1 MNTTK
6 YEYYKSQ
13 EVETFMM
20 NILEKTDKVKP
31 VFDLGIG
38 YRYLDVEKSVNMN
51 VGETTDFL
59 ERLVKAEILDRE
71 MYDMELR
78 CPHCNSP
85 NISVNYVCP
94 KCVSTNIKK
103 TILLEHNPCGYLG
116 TVVTFGEP
124 MICPKCGTPIKEGQ
138 YRDAGSIYKCGTCDH
153 QIETPFIDH
162 WCRVCDER
170 FSFENALYE
179 PKYAY
184 LPSKS
189 TKMDMTQG
197 ILYPSS
203 IIGLFEEQGFSR
215 RMESKII
222 GESGEEHF
230 FDLAFKGYEQGG
242 EKSEIKEAEFFVDIH
257 FSSNPMGELD
267 FLKSCGKVTD
277 AKAALGNVDIIL
289 IILPGLDHNAEAL
302 LKTYDLN
309 IITGENPSIALS
321 RLKAA
326 LEKKVTTLK
335 ALSKLDTEMKAQSG
349 RGELETKKKQRRSLR
364 NLRL

>member
-1 MNTTK
+1 MSTTK

-13 EVETFMM
+13 EVESFMIK
-20 NILEKTDKVKP
+20 ILEKTDKVKP

-38 YRYLDVEKSVNMN
+38 YRYIDIEKTVNMN
-51 VGETTDFL
+51 VEETANFL
-59 ERLVKAEILDRE
+59 ENLVKAEILDRE

-103 TILLEHNPCGYLG
+103 TILLEHIPCGYLG

-124 MICPKCGTPIKEGQ
+124 MTCPKCGKLIDEGQ
-138 YRDAGSIYKCGTCDH
+138 YRDAGSIYTCGTCDH
-153 QIETPFIDH
+153 QIETPFIAH
-162 WCRVCDER
+162 WCRVCNDK
-170 FSFENALYE
+170 FSFENAIYQ

-203 IIGLFEEQGFSR
+203 IISLFEEQGFTR
-215 RMESKII
+215 QMETKIK
-222 GESGEEHF
+222 GESGVEHI
-230 FDLAFKGYEQGG
+230 FDLAFRSYEQGS
-242 EKSEIKEAEFFVDIH
+242 EKSEIEEAKFFVDIH
-257 FSSNPMGELD
+257 FSPNPMNELD
-267 FLKSCGKVTD
+267 FLKCCAKATD
-277 AKAALGNVDIIL
+277 AKAARGNIDIIL
-289 IILPGLDHNAEAL
+289 MILPGLDYNAQAL
-302 LKTYDLN
+302 SKTYNLN
-309 IITGENPSIALS
+309 LITGENPSMALS
-321 RLKAA
+321 RLGTA
-326 LEKKVTTLK
+326 LTKKKTTIK
-335 ALSKLDTEMKAQSG
+335 ALSKLENEMNVDDKDPGQK
-349 RGELETKKKQRRSLR
+349 TKIQRTLR